1 MIWTFFLQDTQCC
14 VGIYFQLLR
23 VFPIIFV
30 QLSVW
35 FLSHHLDTKIAPF
48 QVKDNIGMVLSL
60 LRSVLRL
67 IFDSNNGSRSSL
79 DKDNIFTVKCL
90 FAWLIVGFT
99 SGGPWGMK
107 LTYKSVQSSKLDKL
121 QAAER
126 ESLGL
131 MIDWEWSLNSNRTIS
146 NSSESSALTAGR
158 EANQA
163 FRWNLLNLH
172 LFSSISILY

>member
-1 MIWTFFLQDTQCC
+1 
-14 VGIYFQLLR
+14 
-23 VFPIIFV
+23 
-30 QLSVW
+30 
-35 FLSHHLDTKIAPF
+35 
-48 QVKDNIGMVLSL
+48 
-60 LRSVLRL
+60 
-67 IFDSNNGSRSSL
+67 
-79 DKDNIFTVKCL
+79 
-90 FAWLIVGFT
+90 
-99 SGGPWGMK
+99 MK

-163 FRWNLLNLH
+163 FNHINLQD
-172 LFSSISILY
+172 F